1 MEESKEK
8 VQARLREVLDE
19 RPDASTDEL
28 QDEARQVD
36 PSLGS
41 LSRRQFNAG
50 YVLPV
55 KRERAP
61 ADRPKPARAARGTK
75 KKGARRG
82 KKAPPA
88 AAAPASEQGTRR
100 RRGSRAAAAEATAAP
115 ATGGSAGGERDRV
128 REVLLRFA
136 RDLTAAE
143 SRSQIIDVLAALDSY
158 ADDVLRSAKSEG

>member
-61 ADRPKPARAARGTK
+61 ADRPKAPRAARGTK

-82 KKAPPA
+82 KKAQA
-88 AAAPASEQGTRR
+88 AATPAPAEGTRR
-100 RRGSRAAAAEATAAP
+100 RRGAAAQATATP
-115 ATGGSAGGERDRV
+115 ASGSSDGGERERV

-143 SRSQIIDVLAALDSY
+143 SRSQIIDVLAGLDSY
-158 ADDVLRSAKSEG
+158 ADDVLKARR

>member
-19 RPDASTDEL
+19 RPGASTDEL
-28 QDEARQVD
+28 QEEARQVD

-61 ADRPKPARAARGTK
+61 ADRPKPPRAPRGTK

-82 KKAPPA
+82 KKAQAAA
-88 AAAPASEQGTRR
+88 AAAPASEQGARR
-100 RRGSRAAAAEATAAP
+100 RRGARAAAAEAAAP
-115 ATGGSAGGERDRV
+115 ASGSATGGERERV
-128 REVLLRFA
+128 REILLRFA

-143 SRSQIIDVLAALDSY
+143 SRSQIIDVLGSLDSY
-158 ADDVLRSAKSEG
+158 ADDVVKSVRSAG

>member
-1 MEESKEK
+1 
-8 VQARLREVLDE
+8 
-19 RPDASTDEL
+19 
-28 QDEARQVD
+28 VD

-61 ADRPKPARAARGTK
+61 TDRPKPARAPRGTK

-82 KKAPPA
+82 KKAQAAA
-88 AAAPASEQGTRR
+88 AAAPASEQGARR
-100 RRGSRAAAAEATAAP
+100 RRGSRAAAAEAAAAP
-115 ATGGSAGGERDRV
+115 ANGSATGGERERV
-128 REVLLRFA
+128 REILLRFA

-143 SRSQIIDVLAALDSY
+143 SRSQIIDVLGSLDSY
-158 ADDVLRSAKSEG
+158 ADDVVKSVRGEG

>member
-19 RPDASTDEL
+19 RPDASTDVL

-82 KKAPPA
+82 KRGQQA
-88 AAAPASEQGTRR
+88 AAASAPAEGTRR
-100 RRGSRAAAAEATAAP
+100 RGGGAAAAETAP
-115 ATGGSAGGERDRV
+115 ASGGGERERV
-128 REVLLRFA
+128 REILLRFA

-143 SRSQIIDVLAALDSY
+143 SRSQIIDVLAGLDSY
-158 ADDVLRSAKSEG
+158 ADEVVKAIR

>member
-19 RPDASTDEL
+19 RPGASTDEL
-28 QDEARQVD
+28 QEEARQVD

-61 ADRPKPARAARGTK
+61 ADRPKPPRAPRGSK
-75 KKGARRG
+75 RKGARRG
-82 KKAPPA
+82 KKAQA
-88 AAAPASEQGTRR
+88 AAAPEQGTRR
-100 RRGSRAAAAEATAAP
+100 RRGAAAADVP
-115 ATGGSAGGERDRV
+115 ANGGSSPTGGERERV

-143 SRSQIIDVLAALDSY
+143 SRYQIIDVLASLDSY
-158 ADDVLRSAKSEG
+158 ADEVLKAAR

>member
-19 RPDASTDEL
+19 RPDASTDVL

-82 KKAPPA
+82 KRAQQA
-88 AAAPASEQGTRR
+88 AAASAPAEGTRR
-100 RRGSRAAAAEATAAP
+100 RRGARAAEAAAP
-115 ATGGSAGGERDRV
+115 ASGGGERERV
-128 REVLLRFA
+128 REILLRFA

-143 SRSQIIDVLAALDSY
+143 SRSQIIDVLAGLDTY
-158 ADDVLRSAKSEG
+158 ADDVLKAMR

>member
-61 ADRPKPARAARGTK
+61 ADRPKPPRAARGSK
-75 KKGARRG
+75 RRGARRG
-82 KKAPPA
+82 KKAQAAA
-88 AAAPASEQGTRR
+88 AAAPEEGTRR
-100 RRGSRAAAAEATAAP
+100 RRGARAAAAAAP
-115 ATGGSAGGERDRV
+115 ESGAATGGERERV
-128 REVLLRFA
+128 REILLRFA

-158 ADDVLRSAKSEG
+158 ADDVLKVGR

>member
-61 ADRPKPARAARGTK
+61 ADRPKPPRAPRGSK
-75 KKGARRG
+75 KKAARRG
-82 KKAPPA
+82 KKAQTAAA
-88 AAAPASEQGTRR
+88 AAAPEEGSRRR
-100 RRGSRAAAAEATAAP
+100 RRGRGAEAETPAAP
-115 ATGGSAGGERDRV
+115 ASGSAPTGGERERV
-128 REVLLRFA
+128 REILLRFA

-143 SRSQIIDVLAALDSY
+143 SRSQIIDVLGSLDSY
-158 ADDVLRSAKSEG
+158 ADDVLKAAR